1 MKKIKYVEVEY
12 IESGT
17 YQGSEESAF
26 KNKMTDSDKDYVV
39 ISYKDWE
46 YIQEQLFRL
55 STLDK

>member
-1 MKKIKYVEVEY
+1 MRRIKHIEVEY

-17 YQGSEESAF
+17 FIGSEEDAF
-26 KNKMTDSDKDYVV
+26 KNKMTDSNTDYIV
-39 ISYKDWE
+39 ISKKDWN